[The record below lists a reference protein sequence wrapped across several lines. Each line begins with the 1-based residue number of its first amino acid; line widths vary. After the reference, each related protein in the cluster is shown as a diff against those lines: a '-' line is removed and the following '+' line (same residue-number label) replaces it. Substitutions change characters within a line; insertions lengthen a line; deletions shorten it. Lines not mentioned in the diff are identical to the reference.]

1 MKKLINTKT
10 LGIAIGVSLG
20 IAFVSATFMS
30 YKFGTVKGESDIKKY
45 YEDNYY
51 ILRKDE
57 ANVIIKDGDDIE

>member
-1 MKKLINTKT
+1 MNKLINTKT

-20 IAFVSATFMS
+20 IAFVSVSFMS
-30 YKFGTVKGESDIKKY
+30 FKFGTIKGENDIKKY
-45 YEDNYY
+45 YDDNYY